1 MNEELTTAGD
11 TADQLAAEI
20 ESRFSPGWI
29 CDRLEELMTAR
40 LPDKV
45 DKNTGEVIEGRP
57 DATSRGTGLRM
68 YFEWRN
74 GEHARRM
81 AKVAASDTPKVIG
94 EGSQERMLRSPAAMR
109 MAAAM
114 LADSAEGRRAMEEV
128 LCSKNRSVEI
138 VEVEPECADGE
149 G

>member
-1 MNEELTTAGD
+1 MN
-11 TADQLAAEI
+11 
-20 ESRFSPGWI
+20 
-29 CDRLEELMTAR
+29 AR

-45 DKNTGEVIEGRP
+45 DKKTGEVIQGRP

-74 GEHARRM
+74 GEHARNL
-81 AKVAASDTPKVIG
+81 AKAAGDVPKQIG

-109 MAAAM
+109 MAAEM
-114 LADSAEGRRAMEEV
+114 LADSAEGRLAMEAV
-128 LCSKNRSVEI
+128 LKSKPRTVVDVES
-138 VEVEPECADGE
+138 EPGE